1 MSEESRMIT
10 VRAPHGRVTHELLV
24 LHGLRCGY
32 CQGRS
37 IGEAGSYF
45 TVWEEGILKSS
56 NQI

>member
-1 MSEESRMIT
+1 MRLKYICDMK
-10 VRAPHGRVTHELLV
+10 VRVVGYKA
-24 LHGLRCGY
+24 Y

-45 TVWEEGILKSS
+45 IVWEEGILKSS

>member
-1 MSEESRMIT
+1 MRLKYICDMK
-10 VRAPHGRVTHELLV
+10 VRVVGYKA
-24 LHGLRCGY
+24 Y

-45 TVWEEGILKSS
+45 TVWEEGILKTS